1 MIGMIKTVRKHDS
14 DNGDQEK
21 SIGVMGNAS
30 NEVGTKLMEGSNEAG
45 DMLPIE
51 KTADVNVVP
60 VVYKMD
66 SMTDITSEY
75 SLGGDQEIMTQVA
88 ESVGLVTNSDNGQ
101 YSVDSRNADKTFS
114 IELVNSGNLAV
125 VSQNTVES
133 QSDDV
138 TKNMGEDEYSGS
150 DNSDGLNPEMNLL
163 DTEKKTN
170 STGICA
176 TTHDNMNTCGNDG
189 MEPVETEY
197 LTNSMQTEVIIQE
210 AHYSQTELIIQ
221 ENIETQTKLT
231 TKDDKEVQT
240 ISNRVMSTEVQT
252 DLTSHDDKESQIIF
266 NVLKSTE
273 VQTEVKSVEDQWI
286 QTENVSK
293 VDSESQTELSNHNI
307 MTVDRIEVVHG
318 MHTFPMQ
325 TDQDELNEM
334 TPFKPDVASIPSDEH
349 NLSKSGD
356 KDSNSEVE
364 STFSSVSKS
373 DEKIP
378 VTVSAGLD
386 MRVGKYKELTFP
398 PVSSLPKKPSTLQ
411 VPQSERTPLPMDLCT
426 KEIPEEDK
434 KKCNKKRK
442 STASMISATPYDY
455 YKPAKCRHLD
465 DMQIM
470 PAHQGDVTLSPTSNV
485 HLSPTGFMSASTTII
500 ERSSMSIMNATPVRD
515 LSVKHS
521 HIKYATSPVVPSK
534 FSPPR
539 SSRLEGFRKLSLQ
552 PQLAQ
557 SKMFTFRMKRKI
569 EDTNFTPFSLPSELK
584 SSSAV

>member
-1 MIGMIKTVRKHDS
+1 
-14 DNGDQEK
+14 
-21 SIGVMGNAS
+21 
-30 NEVGTKLMEGSNEAG
+30 
-45 DMLPIE
+45 
-51 KTADVNVVP
+51 
-60 VVYKMD
+60 
-66 SMTDITSEY
+66 
-75 SLGGDQEIMTQVA
+75 
-88 ESVGLVTNSDNGQ
+88 
-101 YSVDSRNADKTFS
+101 
-114 IELVNSGNLAV
+114 
-125 VSQNTVES
+125 
-133 QSDDV
+133 
-138 TKNMGEDEYSGS
+138 
-150 DNSDGLNPEMNLL
+150 
-163 DTEKKTN
+163 
-170 STGICA
+170 
-176 TTHDNMNTCGNDG
+176 
-189 MEPVETEY
+189 
-197 LTNSMQTEVIIQE
+197 
-210 AHYSQTELIIQ
+210 
-221 ENIETQTKLT
+221 
-231 TKDDKEVQT
+231 
-240 ISNRVMSTEVQT
+240 
-252 DLTSHDDKESQIIF
+252 
-266 NVLKSTE
+266 
-273 VQTEVKSVEDQWI
+273 
-286 QTENVSK
+286 
-293 VDSESQTELSNHNI
+293 

-334 TPFKPDVASIPSDEH
+334 TLFKPDVVSIPSDEH
-349 NLSKSGD
+349 NLSNSGD

-411 VPQSERTPLPMDLCT
+411 VPQSERTPSPMDLCT

-465 DMQIM
+465 DMRIM

-500 ERSSMSIMNATPVRD
+500 ERSSMSIMNATPVRN

-521 HIKYATSPVVPSK
+521 HIKYAT
-534 FSPPR
+534 
-539 SSRLEGFRKLSLQ
+539 SLQ

-557 SKMFTFRMKRKI
+557 SKMFTFGMKRKI
-569 EDTNFTPFSLPSELK
+569 EDTNFTPFSLPTELK